1 MNDIQILKQ
10 HPKKVLESLKAGSIE
25 RMELAVEQITDE
37 FMIYGLRGGLIDE
50 LSRSFPDPRKECEI
64 TVKQILSASIA
75 GHFQDMYAI
84 SQSPYALHSPTL
96 LAELGLNVKVLCE
109 GKGISRRG
117 TGDNAPFSGDVTRK
131 MLKDMTPSE
140 LVDWYNQYVGKS
152 YLGQA
157 NYRPTL
163 HVLDCTE
170 LEVTYE
176 NDHYEGS
183 GIVRRKKK
191 GKDGKEVEEL
201 KRGYKLGS
209 LRSLLDDGGIITS
222 IAFGSINIH
231 DLTLCKDM
239 LMTTPHLKPRDML
252 IVDRAYIDGKTISRL
267 KKKRKVD
274 VLIPLRS
281 DMQSYS
287 DSLVT
292 AYDPNTGLWEEHP
305 TRDNQEIKRI
315 ERVDWMWD
323 ECSVPMDG
331 CVVRELKEGKDGSG
345 GRDDYEHW
353 VFTTTRLD
361 LTGKRMIQT
370 YELRSEI
377 EEDHRQWKHGLWDM
391 GKFTSTNLVQIVYH
405 VICVLLSY
413 NLCEIYSNTQS
424 GQKFADKTLRQLR
437 RQQARNHDVAMVV
450 YAGAYFAVFNAKY
463 LIWLLLDAP
472 KDVQERLKPHFMA
485 GFT

>member
-10 HPKKVLESLKAGSIE
+10 HPKKVLESLKLGSIE

-109 GKGISRRG
+109 GEGISRRG

-131 MLKDMTPSE
+131 MLNGMEPHE
-140 LVDWYNQYVGKS
+140 LVDWYNQYVGKA

-191 GKDGKEVEEL
+191 GEDGKEVEEL

-209 LRSLLDDGGIITS
+209 LRSLLDDGGIITA

-239 LMTTPHLKPRDML
+239 LMTTPHLKPGDML
-252 IVDRAYIDGKTISRL
+252 IVDRGYIDGQTISRL
-267 KKKRKVD
+267 KKERKVD
-274 VLIPLRS
+274 VIIPLRS
-281 DMQSYS
+281 DMKAYE

-292 AYDPNTGLWEEHP
+292 AYHPDSGSWEKHP
-305 TRDNQEIKRI
+305 TRENQEIKRI
-315 ERVDWMWD
+315 QRVDWMWD

-331 CVVRELKEGKDGSG
+331 VVVRELKEGKDGSG
-345 GRDDYEHW
+345 GRDDYDHW

-391 GKFTSTNLVQIVYH
+391 GKFTSTSLVQIIYH

-450 YAGAYFAVFNAKY
+450 YAGAYFAVFNVKF
-463 LIWLLLDAP
+463 LIWLLLDLP
-472 KDVQERLKPHFMA
+472 KDIQELLRPHFMA